1 MVLHL
6 HCNLHLLHQ
15 ELNMEQMTTGPVTF
29 DDVRA
34 ALGDQDPT
42 GTNAGAVRRIIGRG
56 SLSTIQRHLDA
67 LRAQAVQPAAE
78 VDGEAPKAPAELV
91 QSLWAQAWAQ
101 AQALVQ
107 TALAAALAKCEALGQ
122 ALGMAQADAVAAQAE
137 ADSARDEL
145 GAVQAR
151 LDGLEGQ
158 HAAAIER
165 MQAAHQEQV
174 LALRAGLAEARQEAE
189 AAQHELAVA
198 QARHALETATLRGE
212 LDRQISVMADLRM
225 ALQRPLTP
233 VPQGE

>member
-1 MVLHL
+1 
-6 HCNLHLLHQ
+6 
-15 ELNMEQMTTGPVTF
+15 MEQNTGPVGF
-29 DDVRA
+29 EDVRA
-34 ALGDQDPT
+34 ALGDQDPAS
-42 GTNAGAVRRIIGRG
+42 TNAGALRKVLGRG
-56 SLSTIQRHLDA
+56 SLSTIQKHLDT
-67 LRAQAVQPAAE
+67 LRTQAVQPAVQE
-78 VDGEAPKAPAELV
+78 VGEVPKPPQDLIQGV
-91 QSLWAQAWAQ
+91 WAHAWAA

-107 TALAAALAKCEALGQ
+107 TALASAQAKAEALGQ
-122 ALGMAQADAVAAQAE
+122 ALGIAQQDAVAAQAE
-137 ADSARDEL
+137 ADQARDEL
-145 GAVQAR
+145 GAVQVR

-198 QARHALETATLRGE
+198 QARNALETATLRGE

>member
-1 MVLHL
+1 M
-6 HCNLHLLHQ
+6 
-15 ELNMEQMTTGPVTF
+15 
-29 DDVRA
+29 
-34 ALGDQDPT
+34 
-42 GTNAGAVRRIIGRG
+42 
-56 SLSTIQRHLDA
+56 
-67 LRAQAVQPAAE
+67 
-78 VDGEAPKAPAELV
+78 

-165 MQAAHQEQV
+165 MQDAHQQQV

-198 QARHALETATLRGE
+198 QARNALETATLRGE

>member
-1 MVLHL
+1 
-6 HCNLHLLHQ
+6 
-15 ELNMEQMTTGPVTF
+15 MEQMTTGPVTF

-137 ADSARDEL
+137 ADQARDDL
-145 GAVQAR
+145 GAVVAR
-151 LDGLEGQ
+151 LEGLDGQ
-158 HAAAIER
+158 HKAAIDQI
-165 MQAAHQEQV
+165 QAAHQEQV
-174 LALRAGLAEARQEAE
+174 LALRAGLSDARHDAEQARN
-189 AAQHELAVA
+189 ELAVA
-198 QARHALETATLRGE
+198 QARHAADLAVLRGE
-212 LDRQISVMADLRM
+212 LDRQVSQLADLRA

-233 VPQGE
+233 VLEPVLSKQESGAS

>member
-1 MVLHL
+1 
-6 HCNLHLLHQ
+6 
-15 ELNMEQMTTGPVTF
+15 MEQNTGPVGF
-29 DDVRA
+29 EDVRA
-34 ALGDQDPT
+34 ALGDQDPAS
-42 GTNAGAVRRIIGRG
+42 TNAGALRKVLGRG
-56 SLSTIQRHLDA
+56 SLSTIQKHLDS
-67 LRAQAVQPAAE
+67 LRAQAAQPAAPEAGE
-78 VDGEAPKAPAELV
+78 VPKPPQDLIQGV
-91 QSLWAQAWAQ
+91 WAHAWAA

-107 TALAAALAKCEALGQ
+107 TALASAQARAEGLAVALGI
-122 ALGMAQADAVAAQAE
+122 AQADAVAAQAE

-165 MQAAHQEQV
+165 MQDAHQQQV

-198 QARHALETATLRGE
+198 QARNALETATLRGE

-233 VPQGE
+233 VPKQGSAADQKAPDPQGE

>member
-1 MVLHL
+1 
-6 HCNLHLLHQ
+6 
-15 ELNMEQMTTGPVTF
+15 MTEMNTGPVGF
-29 DDVRA
+29 EDVRQ
-34 ALGDQDPT
+34 ALGDQDPAS
-42 GTNAGAVRRIIGRG
+42 TNAGALRKVLGRG
-56 SLSTIQRHLDA
+56 SLSTIQKHLDS
-67 LRAQAVQPAAE
+67 LRAQAAQPAAPEAGE
-78 VDGEAPKAPAELV
+78 VPKPPQDLIQGV
-91 QSLWAQAWAQ
+91 WAHAWAA

-107 TALAAALAKCEALGQ
+107 TALASAQARAEGLAVALGI
-122 ALGMAQADAVAAQAE
+122 AQADAVAAQAE

-165 MQAAHQEQV
+165 MQDAHQQQV

-198 QARHALETATLRGE
+198 QARNALETATLRGE

-233 VPQGE
+233 VPEPVLSKQELGAS